1 MNSNPTPF
9 KKRNNPFADVGSTP
23 TPTPVVQQQVVEQ
36 PKPVSQPKKVVEDVN
51 REKYTATME
60 KTLRKRVKIAAA
72 TAGIQVSTF
81 IEEACLEKLEREGL

>member
-1 MNSNPTPF
+1 MNSNSTPF
-9 KKRNNPFADVGSTP
+9 KKRNNPFADVGSSSTP
-23 TPTPVVQQQVVEQ
+23 AATVTPVVQEEV
-36 PKPVSQPKKVVEDVN
+36 KPVVQQKKVVDDSN